1 MISNTN
7 AFAESINCLRDMI
20 NIIVNS
26 HESLIPSNSQIKVST
41 LAVENNTKI
50 QTIIKEPRL
59 KRLVSKKEIK
69 KKKKFSFNSIQ
80 PNQNLSFENVKKY
93 RLLLF
98 ESFPWANSFKGL
110 EATNKNSVSVIFR
123 VNFYDL
129 WILIDFAFKLQYF
142 RRKILS
148 VCTKTSDNLNR
159 FEAIQRYSGYVFF
172 KSWHYST
179 RIKNSYNLL
188 QFISIEAIDFP
199 MKKLY
204 MQVFNLSNSKA
215 EFKVSYSKR
224 QVVKKRSVLMA
235 IEQESTIEI
244 EDKHN
249 CSGNQN

>member
-7 AFAESINCLRDMI
+7 AFAESINCLRDII
-20 NIIVNS
+20 NMIVNS
-26 HESLIPSNSQIKVST
+26 HESLISNNVQIKSST
-41 LAVENNTKI
+41 LTVENNTRI
-50 QTIIKEPRL
+50 QPVIIEPRL
-59 KRLVSKKEIK
+59 KRIVSKKEIK
-69 KKKKFSFNSIQ
+69 KKKKFSINFLQ
-80 PNQNLSFENVKKY
+80 PNQNLSFENIKKY

-98 ESFPWANSFKGL
+98 ESFPCVNNSKGL
-110 EATNKNSVSVIFR
+110 EATSKNSVSVIFR
-123 VNFYDL
+123 INLYDL

-142 RRKILS
+142 KSKILS
-148 VCTKTSDNLNR
+148 VCTKISDNLNR

-172 KSWHYST
+172 KSWHYSI
-179 RIKNSYNLL
+179 RIKTSYNML

-224 QVVKKRSVLMA
+224 QVIKKRNFLA

-249 CSGNQN
+249 SSGIKN